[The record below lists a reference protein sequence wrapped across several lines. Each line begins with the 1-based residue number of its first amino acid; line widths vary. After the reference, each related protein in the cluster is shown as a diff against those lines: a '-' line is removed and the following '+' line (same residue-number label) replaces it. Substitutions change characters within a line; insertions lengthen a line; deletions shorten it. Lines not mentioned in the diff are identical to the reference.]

1 LVEIRKKN
9 MKANL
14 VSLENK
20 VVGEVSLAEY
30 IFGLEEREDIVKR
43 VIDWQMSKARSGTH
57 SVKTV
62 GEVSGSNK
70 KPFKQKGTGN
80 ARQGNIRGI
89 QRRGGGIAHGP
100 QVRSHE
106 ISLQKKVRKLGLRHA
121 LSVKLATGSLYFVD
135 AIEMSQP
142 KTADLIK
149 YLSGFGS
156 GRFFII
162 DENEVDKNFKLSVS
176 AAANACVV
184 PVIGA
189 NVYDIIKN
197 DYVLI
202 SKNALPLLEERL
214 K

>member
-1 LVEIRKKN
+1 

-14 VSLENK
+14 VSFENK
-20 VVGEVSLAEY
+20 VVGEVSLTDY
-30 IFGLEEREDIVKR
+30 IFGLEAREDIVKR
-43 VIDWQMSKARSGTH
+43 VIDWQRAKSRSGTH

-89 QRRGGGIAHGP
+89 QRRGGGVAHGP

-106 ISLQKKVRKLGLRHA
+106 TQLQKKVRRLGLRHA
-121 LSVKLATGSLYFVD
+121 LSAKLSEGSLYFVD
-135 AIEMSQP
+135 SISMSQP
-142 KTADLIK
+142 KTAELIK
-149 YLSGFGS
+149 SL
-156 GRFFII
+156 
-162 DENEVDKNFKLSVS
+162 KNFGTGKFFLIQGNVEDNNLKLS
-176 AAANACVV
+176 AANAINAHVV

-189 NVYDIIKN
+189 NVYDIVKS
-197 DYVLI
+197 DHVLI
-202 SKNALPLLEERL
+202 SKDALPFLEERL

>member
-1 LVEIRKKN
+1 

-14 VSLENK
+14 VSFENK
-20 VVGEVSLAEY
+20 VIGEVSLTDY
-30 IFGLEEREDIVKR
+30 IFGLEAREDIVKR
-43 VIDWQMSKARSGTH
+43 VIDWQRAKSRSGTH

-89 QRRGGGIAHGP
+89 QRRGGGVAHGP

-106 ISLQKKVRKLGLRHA
+106 TQLQKKVRRLGLRHA
-121 LSVKLATGSLYFVD
+121 LSAKLSEGSLYFVD
-135 AIEMSQP
+135 SISMSQP
-142 KTADLIK
+142 KTAELIK
-149 YLSGFGS
+149 SLTNFGT
-156 GRFFII
+156 GKFFLIQGNVE
-162 DENEVDKNFKLSVS
+162 DNNLKLS
-176 AAANACVV
+176 AANAINAHVV

-189 NVYDIIKN
+189 NVYDIVKS
-197 DYVLI
+197 DHVLI
-202 SKNALPLLEERL
+202 SKDALPFLEERL